1 MFYQILLTNSLL
13 QENVWGSIWRICKWI
28 PGLQRLR
35 TTEAF
40 LLTGSLYLIHVP
52 FIAWEKSLHF
62 AMPPLVSLWND
73 VWETRA
79 EISYWWH
86 VTTQMWVVLLT
97 DWKFASTNGISAL
110 VSQTSFSGETSGG
123 VAKYRLFSQ
132 AITFIY
138 LFQAIL
144 LMVHLLYI
152 FYCYVNCLPG
162 LILKI
167 LSSFARANRTRE
179 TSTEKFWPNNN
190 LFLLGQNLSVKSI
203 NDAFYCV

>member
-40 LLTGSLYLIHVP
+40 LLTGSLYLIQVP

-162 LILKI
+162 LILKWRFFPV
-167 LSSFARANRTRE
+167 LHVLTGLVRLVLRSF
-179 TSTEKFWPNNN
+179 
-190 LFLLGQNLSVKSI
+190 GQIIIFSYLAKT
-203 NDAFYCV
+203 YQ